1 MVLYDAALSHTL
13 TTFKFI
19 KMGKISLNFCSP
31 LCLALKRRK
40 EWCPPDVFSVR
51 VLTAVEK
58 MSGFSTDSGMD
69 VYSTLDSTSNVGS
82 GLFSP
87 YV

>member
-13 TTFKFI
+13 RTFKFT

-40 EWCPPDVFSVR
+40 EWSPDVS
-51 VLTAVEK
+51 
-58 MSGFSTDSGMD
+58 SGKGANCYTKNAG
-69 VYSTLDSTSNVGS
+69 V
-82 GLFSP
+82 
-87 YV
+87 